1 MSGNPYFITGPALI
15 SFSGG
20 RTSAYM
26 LHEILRAHDGKLPD
40 DVVVAFANTGKER
53 EETLR
58 FVHECGSRWGVKINW
73 LEWRREQPYFEE
85 VGFNSAS
92 RDGEPFKA
100 LIDWKQ
106 RLPNS
111 FERWCTEFLKVKT
124 LFAFA
129 RSIGMIDGGYGEVI
143 GLRNDE
149 GHRILK
155 ALENANFKM
164 KKGVQ
169 VARVPPRKVFFP
181 LAKAKAVKLDVMQ
194 FWLGE
199 TGRFPSDNL
208 PQGFDLG
215 LDDYEG
221 NCDFCFLKGKGIRK
235 RIIRDRPAVASWWSA
250 REREQNGWF
259 DSRYLVDDLIAEVQR
274 TPSFFDGIE
283 GDEEYDTECGLHCA
297 PESEA
302 A

>member
-1 MSGNPYFITGPALI
+1 MNPFRIDGPALI

-20 RTSAYM
+20 RTSGYM
-26 LHEILRAHDGKLPD
+26 LHRIVEAHGGQLPD
-40 DVVVAFANTGKER
+40 NVHVAFANTGKER

-73 LEWRREQPYFEE
+73 LEWRRDGFEQ

-92 RDGEPFKA
+92 RDGEPFRA

-124 LFAFA
+124 MFAFA
-129 RSIGMIDGGYGEVI
+129 RSIGFPDGSYAEVI

-155 ALENANFKM
+155 SMDNAKFVKR
-164 KKGVQ
+164 KGVP
-169 VARVPPRKVFFP
+169 VPRDPARRVSFP
-181 LAKAKAVKLDVMQ
+181 LAKAKIVKMDVMR
-194 FWLGE
+194 FWLGP
-199 TGRFPSDNL
+199 TGAFPSDDL

-215 LDDYEG
+215 LAPWEG
-221 NCDFCFLKGKGIRK
+221 NCDLCFLKGKGIRK
-235 RIIRDRPAVASWWSA
+235 RLIRDNPSVTEWWK
-250 REREQNGWF
+250 EREIEQAG
-259 DSRYLVDDLIAEVQR
+259 
-274 TPSFFDGIE
+274 FFDKRDLVSDLVQDVLSSPSLFDDFDT
-283 GDEEYDTECGLHCA
+283 DEFDAECGLVCA
-297 PESEA
+297 
-302 A
+302 

>member
-1 MSGNPYFITGPALI
+1 MSGNPYLISGPALI

-26 LHEILRAHDGKLPD
+26 LHEILRAHGGRLPD
-40 DVVVAFANTGKER
+40 NVVVAFANTGKER

-58 FVHECGSRWGVKINW
+58 FVHECGSRWDVRIRW
-73 LEWRREQPYFEE
+73 VEWRPDNKESKYAAFEE

-100 LIDWKQ
+100 LIDLKR

-111 FERWCTEFLKVKT
+111 FERWCTTFLKIYPM
-124 LFAFA
+124 FALLRA
-129 RSIGMIDGGYGEVI
+129 ELGLEPGQYVETI

-155 ALENANFKM
+155 GLAGADGDKR
-164 KKGVQ
+164 
-169 VARVPPRKVFFP
+169 RVRYP
-181 LAKAKAVKLDVMQ
+181 LAKAKIVKADVLR
-194 FWLGE
+194 FWLG
-199 TGRFPSDNL
+199 DNVDPKNLTSPL

-215 LDDYEG
+215 LNPWEG
-221 NCDFCFLKGKGIRK
+221 NCDFCFQKGKGIRK
-235 RIIRDRPAVASWWSA
+235 RLIRDNPQTPLWWRDREVAHD
-250 REREQNGWF
+250 GWF
-259 DSRYLVDDLIAEVQR
+259 DSRDRVAELIDQVRR
-274 TPSFFDGIE
+274 TPSLFDA
-283 GDEEYDTECGLHCA
+283 DDSEEYDVECGLHCA
-297 PESEA
+297 PDESEA